1 VPDQVSEQ
9 ANDPTQRV
17 VVAHVPVGST
27 PYGEPVRPHVRLVIV
42 DALRRAGYQ
51 VADLA
56 IRSRADIDALADAH
70 PGCVVFNLCY
80 GLRATAE
87 SEGLDQPGVAAA
99 MADRGLGL
107 VGSDAEVQRR
117 CQDKVTAAEV
127 VAAIGVESPRR
138 FSLDEAVG
146 YDGPLI
152 VKPRAGAAHR
162 DVRLISDPAELVD
175 APPAEGSFIQEYL
188 DGPEYTVGV
197 IGDGRG
203 GEMTLPVMRI
213 RNRRKGT
220 DPAVYDWSSTSWAP
234 DASGRFGLAATSI
247 DLFRC
252 LGLQDYARFDFRVVA
267 GRGPVLLDANALPNL
282 APRQLLATSA
292 RWAGMQYPALIHRI
306 MGSARERL
314 LVQA

>member
-1 VPDQVSEQ
+1 MPDQASVETKGS
-9 ANDPTQRV
+9 AVRV
-17 VVAHVPVGST
+17 VVAHVPVNAT

-56 IRSRADIDALADAH
+56 IRSKADIDALAAAH
-70 PGCVVFNLCY
+70 PGCAVFNLCY
-80 GLRATAE
+80 GLKPSE
-87 SEGLDQPGVAAA
+87 QSEGLDQPGVAAV
-99 MADRGLGL
+99 MADRGLAL

-127 VAAIGVESPRR
+127 VAAIGVDSPRQ
-138 FSLDEAVG
+138 FSLDEAAR
-146 YDGPLI
+146 YDKPLI

-162 DVRLISDPAELVD
+162 DVRLVTDPAELV
-175 APPAEGSFIQEYL
+175 ATPPAEGTFIQEYL

-197 IGDGRG
+197 IGDGKG
-203 GEMTLPVMRI
+203 GVMTLPVMRI
-213 RNRRKGT
+213 RNRREGT
-220 DPAVYDWSSTSWAP
+220 NPTVYNWSTTSWAP
-234 DASGRFGLAATSI
+234 DASGRFRLAATSI
-247 DLFRC
+247 ELFRC

-292 RWAGMQYPALIHRI
+292 RWAGIQYPELIYRI
-306 MGSARERL
+306 MNSARDRMM
-314 LVQA
+314 VRV